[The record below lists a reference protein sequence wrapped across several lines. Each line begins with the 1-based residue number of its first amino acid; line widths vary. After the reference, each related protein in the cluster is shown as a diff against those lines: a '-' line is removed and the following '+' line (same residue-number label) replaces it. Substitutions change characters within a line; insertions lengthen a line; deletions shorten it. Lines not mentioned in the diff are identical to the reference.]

1 MKKLICLGVFGL
13 LAACSTAPLA
23 PEADGWHAVM
33 IPGKRAT
40 EYRWVTK
47 DGRPAWAAHAQQ
59 SASMWRR
66 KMHRPADGLGQVHF
80 SWWVESPLAGAD
92 LSTAGLGD
100 APARVLF
107 AFAGDNS
114 RLSPRNRLLFDLAE
128 TLSGERPPYATLMYV
143 FGNDAVTA
151 DAVLKHPRTDRVRKI
166 VLDTQADQAGR
177 WRDHRRDLAADFR
190 RAFGEEPGA
199 LVSIAVMTDADN
211 TQQQAMAWFGPIQF
225 LP

>member
-1 MKKLICLGVFGL
+1 MKKLIGVAVLGL
-13 LAACSTAPLA
+13 LSACSTPPSAPDA
-23 PEADGWHAVM
+23 EGWHAVP
-33 IPGKRAT
+33 IPGKAAT
-40 EYRWVTK
+40 QYRWVTK
-47 DGRPAWAAHAQQ
+47 EGRPAWAAHAQQ

-66 KMHRPADGLGQVHF
+66 KLHRPADQLGQVTF
-80 SWWVESPLAGAD
+80 SWWVESPLHSAD
-92 LSTAGLGD
+92 LSAAGKGD

-107 AFAGDNS
+107 AFEGDNN
-114 RLSPRNRLLFDLAE
+114 RLSSRNRLLFDLAE
-128 TLSGERPPYATLMYV
+128 TLTGERPPYATLMYV
-143 FGNDAVTA
+143 FGNEAVQA

-166 VLDTQADQAGR
+166 VLDTRADQAGR